1 MQTGGRGQ
9 LRPPVAVT
17 TVSAGDPG
25 GEAGSGRGC
34 GGPGQ
39 TGAGRWHLGAQGRLS
54 AAPLLALRAGG
65 RQTGLPLTL

>member
-25 GEAGSGRGC
+25 GEAGSGRGS

-39 TGAGRWHLGAQGRLS
+39 TVAQGRLS

-65 RQTGLPLTL
+65 RQTGLLLPL